1 MSIAVIDYDMGNLKS
16 VSKALEHLGASVI
29 VTRDVDQ
36 IRNASKVV
44 LPGVGAFA
52 LCMENLKKYGLVDV
66 ILESLK
72 SGKPFLGICL
82 GFQLLFEE
90 SEEFG
95 VHAGLGF
102 FKGRVKK
109 FPSNFHDQNLKV
121 PHMGWNQISI
131 KQDNPYLN
139 NVNEGDAVYFVHSY
153 YVEPSDKNIIAT
165 TTDYGFEFCSSVQ
178 QGQIFACQ
186 FHPEKSQ
193 QVGLLILEN
202 FVSL

>member
-1 MSIAVIDYDMGNLKS
+1 MTIAVIDYDMGNLKS

-29 VTRDVDQ
+29 VTRDVEQ
-36 IRNASKVV
+36 IRKASKVV

-52 LCMENLKKYGLVDV
+52 LCMENLKKYGLIDV
-66 ILESLK
+66 IRESLK

-109 FPSNFHDQNLKV
+109 FPANFHEKNLKI
-121 PHMGWNQISI
+121 PHMGWNQISV
-131 KQDNPYLN
+131 QQETPYLKK
-139 NVNEGDAVYFVHSY
+139 VPEGSSVYFVHSY
-153 YVEPSDKNIIAT
+153 YVEPHDKSIIAT
-165 TTDYGFEFCSSVQ
+165 TTDYGFEFCSSVS
-178 QGQIFACQ
+178 QGKIFACQ

-193 QVGLLILEN
+193 QIGLLILEN